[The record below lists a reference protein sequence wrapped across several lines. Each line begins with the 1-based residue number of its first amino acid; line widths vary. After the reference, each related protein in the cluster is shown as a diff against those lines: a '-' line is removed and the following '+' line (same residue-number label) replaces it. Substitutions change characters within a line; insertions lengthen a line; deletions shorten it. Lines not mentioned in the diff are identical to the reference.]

1 MEPRQVQPESPYKIE
16 KDDCRRIYRDVVAQ
30 ALRDLGSYNRIERS
44 AVINWMATDSF
55 THCCILAEWDEQW
68 LLELFKALARID
80 ESVRKQIATQC
91 VHGLKFI
98 CRLENESGYLTLSNI
113 EESSLGSR
121 RQERSDPGDYEN
133 HTVNES
139 KIFDAAPYGTL
150 GTKYRYYAKKT

>member
-1 MEPRQVQPESPYKIE
+1 
-16 KDDCRRIYRDVVAQ
+16 
-30 ALRDLGSYNRIERS
+30 
-44 AVINWMATDSF
+44 MATDSF